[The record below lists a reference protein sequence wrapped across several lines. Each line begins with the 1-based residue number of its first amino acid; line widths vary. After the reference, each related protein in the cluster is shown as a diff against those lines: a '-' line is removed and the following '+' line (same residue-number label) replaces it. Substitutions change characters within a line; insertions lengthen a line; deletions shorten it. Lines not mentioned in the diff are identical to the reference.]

1 MYPFYE
7 NKLSYINS
15 TWTDTD
21 KPGLFGNTLVC
32 TVSDDIQEFAPNTH
46 KLIKLLQD
54 KIILGIYDP
63 LFELITN
70 SKISGQCELNNGIP
84 TGLFQTIRGLTIP
97 RSGGCNREIVV
108 EPIYLNGELVG
119 YQPLVDESCSIGYY
133 SCVLTDIEKQFYGR
147 FIFTEYEPTIMVIS
161 DVIHNGI
168 TTEYDDVL
176 ITSFTI

>member
-7 NKLSYINS
+7 NKLRYIHS
-15 TWTDTD
+15 IWTDTD
-21 KPGLFGNTLVC
+21 NPGLVGHTLVC

-46 KLIKLLQD
+46 NVINLLRG

-108 EPIYLNGELVG
+108 KQIRLNGVLVG

-133 SCVLTDIEKQFYGR
+133 SSELTDIEKQFYGR

-161 DVIHNGI
+161 DLIHNGI
-168 TTEYDDVL
+168 TAEYDDVL